1 MNQYQ
6 NTIRGFA
13 SYFSIL
19 IAAIMNKKL
28 LLWSIVV
35 ALGGF
40 LFGFDTAVISGAEQ
54 DIKRIWGL
62 SDVVHGIAIGIALY
76 GTVVGALF
84 GGIPATKFGRKKTL
98 LWIGLFYLVSAVGSS
113 LAPDV
118 YSFMA
123 FRLLGGF
130 AIGASSVVAPM
141 YISEIAP
148 AKNRGKL
155 VATFQFNIVFGIVI
169 AYISNYFLQGIDGDN
184 SWRWMLGVVAIPSAA
199 YCILILFVPESPRWL
214 IVHKG
219 DYDTA
224 RKTLEISDPAG
235 VDEAIE
241 SLKISI
247 AEDKQK
253 ESLASFFTKR
263 YSVPIMLAFLIAV
276 FNQLSGI
283 NAIIYFA
290 PRVFELAGIGKN
302 GAFLQSAGIG
312 VVNLIFTMLGLY
324 LIDRIG
330 RKKLMLIGSIGYI
343 LSLSAVAAA
352 FYFNQLGG
360 MIVPV
365 LLFVFIAS
373 HAIGQGA
380 VIWVFISEVF
390 PNSVRAY
397 GQSLGSSTHWILAA
411 IITTVFPIMATR
423 FGPAPLFLF
432 FAIMMVLQLLWVIFK
447 MPETKGVPLE
457 QLEAKLLKKSTG
469 KQSNPVGIKPKL
481 EIK

>member
-1 MNQYQ
+1 
-6 NTIRGFA
+6 
-13 SYFSIL
+13 
-19 IAAIMNKKL
+19 MNKKL
-28 LLWSIVV
+28 LLCSVVV
-35 ALGGF
+35 ALVGF
-40 LFGFDTAVISGAEQ
+40 LFGFDTSVISVVEQ

-62 SDVVHGIAIGIALY
+62 GDVVHGIAIGIALY

-98 LWIGLFYLVSAVGSS
+98 LWIGIFYLVSAAGSS

-118 YSFMA
+118 YTFMA

-155 VATFQFNIVFGIVI
+155 VATFQFNIVFGIVV
-169 AYISNYFLQGIDGDN
+169 AYISNYFLHGIAGDN

-199 YCILILFVPESPRWL
+199 YCILIFFVPESPRWL

-224 RKTLEISDPAG
+224 RKTLEVSDPVG
-235 VDEAIE
+235 VDEAVQ
-241 SLKISI
+241 SLQISI

-253 ESLASFFTKR
+253 ESLSSFFTKT

-290 PRVFELAGIGKN
+290 PRVFELAGIGKDA
-302 GAFLQSAGIG
+302 AFLQSAGIG
-312 VVNLIFTMLGLY
+312 LVNLIFTMLGLY

-352 FYFNQLGG
+352 FYFNYLGG

-365 LLFVFIAS
+365 LLFIFIAS

-411 IITTVFPIMATR
+411 TITTVFPIMATR

-432 FAIMMVLQLLWVIFK
+432 FTIMMLLQLLWVIFR

-457 QLEAKLLKKSTG
+457 QLEAKLLKKIAG
-469 KQSNPVGIKPKL
+469 KQSSKQSNLVGIKPEL